1 MGNKKSKLVIINR
14 DQTSESAEN
23 DIDLVSPDE
32 ILNRLSDEDL
42 TLSDNVLNES
52 QKYTNYV
59 TYVTQRIDQ
68 AYAKNDA
75 FESALLSHIL
85 NM

>member
-1 MGNKKSKLVIINR
+1 MGNKKSKLVIIDH
-14 DQTSESAEN
+14 DQTSQNTEN

-32 ILNRLSDEDL
+32 TMNRLSDEDL
-42 TLSDNVLNES
+42 ALSDDILNES
-52 QKYTNYV
+52 QKYV

-75 FESALLSHIL
+75 FEGALLSHIL